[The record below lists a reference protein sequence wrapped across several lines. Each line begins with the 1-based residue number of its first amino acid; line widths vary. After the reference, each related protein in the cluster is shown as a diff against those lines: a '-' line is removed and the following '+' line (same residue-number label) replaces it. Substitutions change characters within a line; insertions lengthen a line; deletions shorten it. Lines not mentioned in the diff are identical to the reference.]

1 LVRIAIKMVE
11 KESPVEVSDLDSR
24 FTDRVLKQPGGE
36 ALRVCFQCGLCTA
49 SCPISSIDARYSV
62 RRTIKRTLLGMRDQV
77 LNDRFI
83 WLCSSC
89 FLCQERCPQDVR
101 PPEVMTV
108 LKNLAVGA
116 GIFPSGI
123 AKMMEVFKTIGRL
136 YPIDDFTADEREA
149 LGLPRVQGG
158 EDAVKKLLGE

>member
-1 LVRIAIKMVE
+1 VVRITIEMVE
-11 KESPVEVSDLDSR
+11 KEGIVEVSNLDPR

-36 ALRVCFQCGLCTA
+36 ALRACFQCGLCTA
-49 SCPISSIDARYSV
+49 SCPISSIDARYSP
-62 RRTIKRTLLGMRDQV
+62 RRTIKRTLLGMRNQV

-83 WLCSSC
+83 WLCSLC

-116 GIFPSGI
+116 GIFPSGV
-123 AKMMEVFKTIGRL
+123 AKMMEIFKTIGRL
-136 YPIDDFTADEREA
+136 YPIDDFTADEREE

-158 EDAVKKLLGE
+158 EDAVKRLLEE